1 MRHLQ
6 SCSITVSQSSQYSR
20 NFKRI
25 KKPTPVDGLVRPSG
39 WNQWQRFQMAEKS
52 FYGPWPWRFVFCWR
66 HLSPP
71 PQTSV
76 CCCQSG
82 GLMHGTLL
90 WVASHSWNQTETLA
104 LWKIHY
110 QTLLLLL
117 LDYALN
123 SPSRYT
129 LFLLLWHSKMSS
141 YEFKCK
147 SVGASLDSGC
157 VFVGI
162 WHSASGWLWFSALYF
177 CFCIVWTFNFISRK
191 APQGWIKVVLSLDWV
206 ITASNM
212 WKDKCIQH

>member
-76 CCCQSG
+76 YMLPVRGADARNAALGRITQLESDWNTRIMKNS
-82 GLMHGTLL
+82 LSNSAAAAAAAWLRSKFSFSLHTFFTFMTLK
-90 WVASHSWNQTETLA
+90 N
-104 LWKIHY
+104 
-110 QTLLLLL
+110 
-117 LDYALN
+117 
-123 SPSRYT
+123 
-129 LFLLLWHSKMSS
+129 
-141 YEFKCK
+141 
-147 SVGASLDSGC
+147 
-157 VFVGI
+157 
-162 WHSASGWLWFSALYF
+162 
-177 CFCIVWTFNFISRK
+177 
-191 APQGWIKVVLSLDWV
+191 VVLW
-206 ITASNM
+206 I
-212 WKDKCIQH
+212 